1 MVVSMFIEQP
11 PTPTRQRAVGLGRIV
26 CIGMRTRMESEPKR
40 GERQCAK
47 CRTGAESRPNGV
59 EAVFS
64 PRLRLDLVVG
74 TSRDTRARGLLLLL
88 SFSPSIVFMQ
98 SFFANCRRK

>member
-1 MVVSMFIEQP
+1 MVVSMFVEQP

-59 EAVFS
+59 KAVFS
-64 PRLRLDLVVG
+64 PRLRLDLVVE
-74 TSRDTRARGLLLLL
+74 TSRDTRARGL
-88 SFSPSIVFMQ
+88 
-98 SFFANCRRK
+98 